1 MCYRIQVFSVKYIA
15 IYNNNNNIYYNN
27 NNKDSSWLLITKNNS
42 NIKNA
47 RVNLIKM
54 LRYISILF
62 ILK

>member
-1 MCYRIQVFSVKYIA
+1 ML
-15 IYNNNNNIYYNN
+15 YNN
-27 NNKDSSWLLITKNNS
+27 NNKDSSWLLITKNNG

-54 LRYISILF
+54 LRYISILL